1 MDKGIVIYIYIYM
14 DVYIMKYYSA
24 LKKKE
29 ILPSVTMWKN
39 LEDIMLREISPTQ
52 KGKYC
57 MISHLYVESKKKVE
71 PREIIEQ
78 WCPGPVGWGKWG
90 DVGQSV

>member
-39 LEDIMLREISPTQ
+39 LEDIMLREISPT
-52 KGKYC
+52 
-57 MISHLYVESKKKVE
+57 
-71 PREIIEQ
+71 
-78 WCPGPVGWGKWG
+78 
-90 DVGQSV
+90 